1 MTTLV
6 GSSQT
11 RVLANSA
18 IVFCRIVRRFCRF
31 GLAILQNRVG
41 DSVDSLI
48 TYSDSVDC
56 CSTCSRPHGNVP
68 MGDSEKAEHRR
79 LFDEQ
84 FAAKLATLH
93 SNNVLIARWSRD
105 HIVKVLQLAVK
116 DKAQLTEEDKAE
128 LAEAGTRRYAWA
140 KTYEV
145 LQAGGNAGRMCLRTV
160 RRRRSESHVFTSR
173 CATGH
178 QPGDESALGR
188 ESVSAHSIIDSTESI
203 THHIPYFEPETIL

>member
-1 MTTLV
+1 LLFDL
-6 GSSQT
+6 
-11 RVLANSA
+11 LAPA
-18 IVFCRIVRRFCRF
+18 RQRAHGRF
-31 GLAILQNRVG
+31 GEG
-41 DSVDSLI
+41 
-48 TYSDSVDC
+48 
-56 CSTCSRPHGNVP
+56 
-68 MGDSEKAEHRR
+68 EHAR

-145 LQAGGNAGRMCLRTV
+145 LQAGGKDVLAYRPKTPKR
-160 RRRRSESHVFTSR
+160 SHVFTSR
-173 CATGH
+173 GATGH